1 MKGNRTYIKIQ
12 AGFTLMEMLVSLVIS
27 SIIFLGMCFII
38 TETSRHHA
46 YEDIKLDSKVFANYV
61 LDDIESTIVKGS
73 AISISAGTYTGIDQ
87 ITITLTDGS
96 IVYGSHAE
104 HGVAKNENKIYN
116 YDNTYDNGK
125 AKYSITELR
134 CYKPT
139 SDSYNPSNPA
149 SLSILNSSYIL
160 ELKIGLF
167 DPAGDELETFMVD
180 RYVFN
185 PYIYSTSS

>member
-1 MKGNRTYIKIQ
+1 MNNKNTHIKIQ

-27 SIIFLGMCFII
+27 SIIFLGMCFVI

-46 YEDIKLDSKVFANYV
+46 YEDVKLDSKVFANYV

-73 AISISAGTYTGIDQ
+73 AISISAGTYTSIDQ
-87 ITITLTDGS
+87 ITITLSDGS
-96 IVYGSHAE
+96 IVYGSHVE
-104 HGVAKNENKIYN
+104 HGVAKDDNKIYN
-116 YDNTYDNGK
+116 YDNIYDNGI
-125 AKYSITELR
+125 AKFSIIEMR
-134 CYKPT
+134 CSKPT
-139 SDSYNPSNPA
+139 TDSYNPSNPA
-149 SLSILNSSYIL
+149 SLSILNSSFIL
-160 ELKIGLF
+160 KLKIGLF

>member
-1 MKGNRTYIKIQ
+1 MNNKNTHIKIQ

-46 YEDIKLDSKVFANYV
+46 YEDVKLDSKVFANYV
-61 LDDIESTIVKGS
+61 LDDIESTIVKAS
-73 AISISAGTYTGIDQ
+73 NVSISAGTYTGIDQ
-87 ITITLTDGS
+87 ITITLSDSS

-104 HGVAKNENKIYN
+104 HGVAKDDNKIYN
-116 YDNTYDNGK
+116 YDNTYNNGK
-125 AKYSITELR
+125 AKYSITQLR
-134 CYKPT
+134 CYKPD
-139 SDSYNPSNPA
+139 SDSYNPLNPA
-149 SLSILNSSYIL
+149 SLSILNSSFIL

-167 DPAGDELETFMVD
+167 NPAGDELETFMVD

>member
-1 MKGNRTYIKIQ
+1 MNNKNTHIKIQ

-46 YEDIKLDSKVFANYV
+46 YEDVKLDSKVFANYV

-73 AISISAGTYTGIDQ
+73 AIAVSAGTYPDIYQ

-104 HGVAKNENKIYN
+104 HGVAKNDNKIYN
-116 YDNTYDNGK
+116 YDNTYTNGQE
-125 AKYSITELR
+125 KYKIIELTCESPDHAR
-134 CYKPT
+134 YV
-139 SDSYNPSNPA
+139 PSNIT
-149 SLSILNSSYIL
+149 SSNILDSSYVL
-160 ELKIGLF
+160 KLKIGLF
-167 DPAGDELETFMVD
+167 DPAGDELEEFEVD

>member
-1 MKGNRTYIKIQ
+1 MKNKNTHIKIQ
-12 AGFTLMEMLVSLVIS
+12 AGFTLMELLVSLVIS
-27 SIIFLGMCFII
+27 SIIFLGMCFVI
-38 TETSRHHA
+38 TETSRLHA
-46 YEDIKLDSKVFANYV
+46 YEDVKLDSKVFANYV

-73 AISISAGTYTGIDQ
+73 NVSISAGTYTGIDQ

-96 IVYGSHAE
+96 IVYGSHFE
-104 HGVAKNENKIYN
+104 HGVSKDDNKIYN

-149 SLSILNSSYIL
+149 SLSILNSSFIL

-167 DPAGDELETFMVD
+167 DPAGNELESYLVD

-185 PYIYSTSS
+185 PYIYSITS